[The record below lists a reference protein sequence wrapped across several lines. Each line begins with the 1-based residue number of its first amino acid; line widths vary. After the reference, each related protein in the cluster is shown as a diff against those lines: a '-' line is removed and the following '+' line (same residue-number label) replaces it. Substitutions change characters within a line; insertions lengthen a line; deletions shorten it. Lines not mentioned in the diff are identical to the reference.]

1 MNGFTIEDDG
11 LRTRLVYHLSED
23 EEVDTYCFRMMEAA
37 GPGWLVPLAS
47 CDGTKS
53 CVRRI
58 GYDITDMTP
67 VSLLTSG
74 GVGISI
80 IADIFG
86 QIISSVSA
94 SEKYLFD
101 SSMFVLDRDY
111 VYFHHDTGQTKL
123 LLLPAKNRVS
133 DESFRERLREL
144 FKKVLYNARYLN
156 EKDGIRLV
164 ELLNYINNERD
175 FTVKGLTDILNDI
188 QVEGKN
194 GEETLKD
201 KTQYTYEES
210 FCSNVSED
218 IPVYSNYDSDNSDN
232 LTEKK
237 GLNINKFKR
246 FFGSIFTSENS
257 GENNDAE
264 NDEGINV
271 TDIECVNL
279 VSENK
284 DSFEDTREIVLPD
297 VQNSFPYLLRK
308 YDGSKIIINKELF
321 KIGKEERYADYRIID
336 NAAVSRMHAEIKCDN
351 GVYTVTDQDSM
362 NHTYV
367 NKEVAG
373 AYVPVEIHSGD
384 TISFAD
390 DEYTFYS

>member
-47 CDGTKS
+47 CDGVKS

-123 LLLPAKNRVS
+123 LLLPAKNRILH
-133 DESFRERLREL
+133 ESFRERLREL
-144 FKKVLYNARYLN
+144 FKKVLYNARYLSKN
-156 EKDGIRLV
+156 DGIRLV

-188 QVEGKN
+188 KAEGKN

-201 KTQYTYEES
+201 KTPYTYEDS

-218 IPVYSNYDSDNSDN
+218 IPVYSNYD
-232 LTEKK
+232 L
-237 GLNINKFKR
+237 I
-246 FFGSIFTSENS
+246 IFRQPKT
-257 GENNDAE
+257 
-264 NDEGINV
+264 
-271 TDIECVNL
+271 L
-279 VSENK
+279 
-284 DSFEDTREIVLPD
+284 
-297 VQNSFPYLLRK
+297 
-308 YDGSKIIINKELF
+308 
-321 KIGKEERYADYRIID
+321 
-336 NAAVSRMHAEIKCDN
+336 
-351 GVYTVTDQDSM
+351 
-362 NHTYV
+362 
-367 NKEVAG
+367 
-373 AYVPVEIHSGD
+373 
-384 TISFAD
+384 
-390 DEYTFYS
+390 